1 MKNIWEY
8 IKEYATD
15 TIIQRGKEI
24 FSNRANLKLLRHT
37 TENFSVKIQSSTGL
51 DYYKVDI
58 DILSDDFSSKCD
70 CPYGDFCK
78 HEVAAFFL
86 LAERSNQPILT
97 TAKSSNANLYNKTSP
112 TVKYH
117 DPRHTVV
124 EMPYLNEYKILEF
137 TAYDCHRN
145 AKMIRTKSMAEMR
158 RSNTQELSAKVTIKK
173 INYVVV
179 CKQVGTKLETSCT
192 CNENL
197 SLLCTHKAGV
207 LLQLLDE
214 DGDEAFGM
222 MKNWDAEK
230 SKMLAEYGFS
240 INDNWE
246 MKFKFGLTGGK
257 PHLTPLDKNLVKIGS
272 TEFFNKLSALQQD
285 TPFSIKP
292 AVQTKKIENKTETLA
307 YVFTLLA
314 NPEKNLNPIAIEPML
329 IESDAKGKPKSA
341 KKLTGYRNE
350 DFSYVQ
356 LVDEK
361 DKEIISLQSKLEE
374 SRLSVALRSQG
385 LKFKTGYGTILLD
398 NIEAAHLQAAT
409 SYVGGLYRK
418 IFRLLTKKDVY
429 LNKSADNW
437 ATKLFTYTVSDTGI
451 LPKFTVK
458 DNDGFLNFSV
468 QFFVGENQIPI
479 TDIEVVLE
487 YAVVGKTSLYPIK
500 DHKTFQALSF
510 AYTYPTLQIPPAS
523 RESFMTNVVYPL
535 LKNFAVDMPFEL
547 DIQAIT
553 TIETPLAKLFLEED
567 DKHLKITPL
576 FEYEYETNKKVN
588 KSKAKSDKLEHKLS
602 SKQVSAANDADILFE
617 EEGQFYNIK
626 RNRDYEQE
634 MHNYIA
640 NSNENLVED
649 SDNGVFWLSGEDF
662 LKNNWFLDAFE
673 QFRGLGFEILGFNN
687 LKSFKYNQHRPNIAM
702 RASSGIDWFDLKIEI
717 SFGEQIVSLK
727 DVKKAL
733 INKEH
738 FVRLGDGTIGILPQ
752 DWIEKYSTIFKHGNV
767 DKDGVKLSKIHF
779 SILDELTAEIDNEK
793 LLRELAEKKEKLQ
806 NFEKIKAT
814 ALPTSI
820 NAQLRDYQ
828 VHGYQWLNFLDEFGW
843 GGCLADDMGLGKTL
857 QMLTF
862 LKGQIDKH
870 PTETNLVVVPTSLVY
885 NWANEIAKFVPD
897 IKFLVHYGT
906 TRSKEISED
915 FSKYNLVITSYGI
928 LVNEIENFTKFK
940 FRYVILDEAQAIK
953 NVSSQRYKAV
963 NLLHSYNKLTMT
975 GTPVEN
981 NVSELYAQMNFANQ
995 NILGGYEFFKTE
1007 YGNEIDRHGNQEKVL
1022 ELKKIVYPFILRRT
1036 KEQVAKDLPEK
1047 TETILYCEMNNRQRG
1062 VYEAFRNKYRDNIM
1076 GVIEEKGLSGA
1087 GMAVLEGLMKLRQIC
1102 DSPSILNE
1110 KDKYAE
1116 DSTKLDELMT
1126 HILEIAPNHKILVFS
1141 QFIGMLDLVK
1151 RRLHTHHIPHLYL
1164 DGQTQDR
1171 QKLVDT
1177 FQNNDTMR
1185 VFLMSLKA
1193 GGVGLN
1199 LTAAEYVFLIDP
1211 WWNPA
1216 VEQQAIDRTHR
1227 IGQENKVF
1235 AYKMICKDT
1244 IEEKI
1249 LQLQEKKK
1257 MLADDMISTE
1267 TNVLKKLSK
1276 EDIQDLFS

>member
-1 MKNIWEY
+1 MKDIWEH

-24 FSNRANLKLLRHT
+24 FSNRSNIKVLQHT
-37 TENFSVKIQSSTGL
+37 PEEFKVKVQSSTGY
-51 DYYKVDI
+51 DFYKVEI
-58 DILSDDFSSKCD
+58 DILKEEFSSFCN
-70 CPYGDFCK
+70 CPYDDFCK
-78 HEVAAFFL
+78 HEVAAFLL
-86 LAERSNQPILT
+86 LAERSNQPIILNT
-97 TAKSSNANLYNKTSP
+97 KSNTSKTNITSA
-112 TVKYH
+112 TVKYY

-124 EMPYLNEYKILEF
+124 EMAYLNEYKILEF
-137 TAYDCHRN
+137 TAYDNHRN
-145 AKMIRTKSMAEMR
+145 AKMIRTKNMAEMQ
-158 RSNTQELSAKVTIKK
+158 RSDKQELSAKVTIKK
-173 INYVVV
+173 IDYVVV

-192 CNENL
+192 CNENIGI
-197 SLLCTHKAGV
+197 LCTHKAGV

-214 DGDEAFGM
+214 DGDEAFAM
-222 MKNWDAEK
+222 MKNWDKEK
-230 SKMLAEYGFS
+230 QTMLAEYGFS
-240 INDNWE
+240 IKDNWE
-246 MKFKFGLTGGK
+246 LKFKFGLTGGK
-257 PHLTPLDKNLVKIGS
+257 PYLKSLDKNLAKIGS
-272 TEFFNKLSALQQD
+272 PEFFSKLSALQQD
-285 TPFSIKP
+285 MPFSIKP
-292 AVQTKKIENKTETLA
+292 ALPNKKAEKTEGLA
-307 YVFTLLA
+307 YIFTLH
-314 NPEKNLNPIAIEPML
+314 NTPDKVLNPIDIEPMMV
-329 IESDAKGKPKSA
+329 EYDAKGKAKNA

-356 LVDEK
+356 LLDEK
-361 DKEIISLQSKLEE
+361 DREIMGLQSNLEE
-374 SRLSVALRSQG
+374 SKLGAVLRNQG
-385 LKFKTGYGTILLD
+385 IKYKTGYNNILFD
-398 NIEAAHLQAAT
+398 HIEKTHISAAT
-409 SYVGGLYRK
+409 NYVGGIYRR
-418 IFRLLTKKDVY
+418 IFKLLTQKPVFI
-429 LNKSADNW
+429 NKSTDTW
-437 ATKLFTYTVSDTGI
+437 TTKLFTYKISDTAI
-451 LPKFTVK
+451 YPKFAVSEDENGLHFAAK
-458 DNDGFLNFSV
+458 
-468 QFFVGENQIPI
+468 FFVGETEIAF
-479 TDIEVVLE
+479 TDIELVLE
-487 YAVVGKTSLYPIK
+487 YAIIATDVLYPIK
-500 DHKTFQALSF
+500 NHKTFQALSF
-510 AYTYPTLQIPPAS
+510 AFTYPTLQITKLGK
-523 RESFMTNVVYPL
+523 ESFMTNVVYPL
-535 LKNFAVDMPFEL
+535 LKNFHVDMPFEL
-547 DIQAIT
+547 NIQSVT
-553 TIETPLAKLFLEED
+553 TIETPMAKLFLEEE
-567 DKHLKITPL
+567 DKYLKITPL
-576 FEYEYETNKKVN
+576 FEYGSEEFEN
-588 KSKAKSDKLEHKLS
+588 
-602 SKQVSAANDADILFE
+602 KQVNASDEAEILFE
-617 EEGQFYNIK
+617 EDGIFYNIK
-626 RNRDYEQE
+626 RNRDYELE
-634 MHNYIA
+634 MQNYVA
-640 NSNENLVED
+640 SSNESLIE
-649 SDNGVFWLSGEDF
+649 DNGVFWLSGEDF

-673 QFRGLGFEILGFNN
+673 QFRSLGFEILGFNN

-733 INKEH
+733 LNKEH

-752 DWIEKYSTIFKHGNV
+752 DWIEKYSTIFKLGNV
-767 DKDGVKLSKIHF
+767 EKDGVKLSKIHF
-779 SILDELTAEIDNEK
+779 SILDELTTEIDNEK
-793 LLRELAEKKEKLQ
+793 LLKELLDKKRKLRE
-806 NFEKIKAT
+806 FEEIKVI
-814 ALPTSI
+814 ALPNNI

-862 LKGQIDKH
+862 LKGQIDKY
-870 PTETNLVVVPTSLVY
+870 PDQPNLVVVPTSLVY
-885 NWANEIAKFVPD
+885 NWASEIEKFVPD
-897 IKFLVHYGT
+897 IKFLVHYGNS
-906 TRSKEISED
+906 RSKNIEED
-915 FSKYNLVITSYGI
+915 FATSSLIITSYGI
-928 LVNEIENFTKFK
+928 LVNEIESFARVK

-995 NILGGYEFFKTE
+995 GILGNYEFFKTE
-1007 YGNEIDRHGNQEKVL
+1007 YGNEIDRYGSQEAVQ
-1022 ELKKIVYPFILRRT
+1022 ELKRIVYPFILRRT

-1062 VYEAFRNKYRDNIM
+1062 VYEAFKNKYRDNIM

-1110 KDKYAE
+1110 KEKYAE

-1126 HILEIAPNHKILVFS
+1126 HILEIAPNHKVLVFS

-1151 RRLHTHHIPHLYL
+1151 RRLQANHISHLYL
-1164 DGQTQDR
+1164 DGQTKDR
-1171 QKLVDT
+1171 QSLVNT
-1177 FQNNDTMR
+1177 FQNTDTAR

-1235 AYKMICKDT
+1235 AYKMICKNT

-1257 MLADDMISTE
+1257 MLSDDLISTE
-1267 TNVLKKLSK
+1267 ANVLKKLSK